1 MSQHPMRGLVL
12 SLGGL
17 AGLGLAPPAIAQT
30 ATPAASSSPAT
41 AAPAAGAVRP
51 EVVVFQ
57 ALRANP
63 ITAPYWISTSMDGK
77 QVVLA
82 GKVGTKRV
90 HDEAVR
96 TAIAIGYPVRDNL
109 TIDTAEAHRVAAAVA
124 SGAGNAGL
132 MGPGIY
138 PQAGSIG
145 VGVTPQAGPMGF
157 GINPAGGYASSSSY
171 IYPRPL
177 FGRLDDPFFGF
188 EPPLISYAP
197 WYRGVASYRDQANM
211 LASMAPAVQQGA
223 VPQQGANQSA
233 AANPP
238 VANPGAAS
246 PPAGANA
253 ATATSPMA
261 TVEMTINPQGVAVLR
276 GTVATLADRIA
287 IGQTIA
293 QQPGVTEVQNLL
305 NVAGPQ
311 SPSDTPP
318 PPPQPAFPNGQRP
331 PAPQPDAGQGAANAP
346 VAVADGGDLSGRLAQ
361 AIARRPALAN
371 LPIKVTGRDGV
382 AYLSGTVP
390 TVYEAMLAFRAAQQT
405 PGVHAVDD
413 RLTFEVPD
421 GERPN
426 PLRQKGRPEDI
437 EPYLAAQVRRQLGDL
452 AHVDQVRLL
461 GDTLEIRGT
470 LLRDED
476 RPRLAAILRSMPVLR
491 GFRVEPTFQ
500 VQ

>member
-1 MSQHPMRGLVL
+1 MSQHPTRGLIL

-17 AGLGLAPPAIAQT
+17 AGLGLAPPATAQT
-30 ATPAASSSPAT
+30 ATPAASASPAT
-41 AAPAAGAVRP
+41 AGAYRP

-57 ALRANP
+57 ALQANP
-63 ITAPYWISTSMDGK
+63 ITAPYRISVSMTGR

-96 TAIAIGYPVRDNL
+96 TAIAAGYPVRDNL
-109 TIDTAEAHRVAAAVA
+109 TIDTAEAHRMAAAVA
-124 SGAGNAGL
+124 AGAGAGAVGP

-138 PQAGSIG
+138 PQGGPIG
-145 VGVTPQAGPMGF
+145 VGVNSQAGPMGF

-171 IYPRPL
+171 VYPRPL
-177 FGRLDDPFFGF
+177 MGRLDDPFFGF

-197 WYRGVASYRDQANM
+197 WFRGGVNYRDQANM
-211 LASMAPAVQQGA
+211 AASFAPGVQQGA
-223 VPQQGANQSA
+223 GPQQGPDPSA
-233 AANPP
+233 GANPP
-238 VANPGAAS
+238 VANPGA
-246 PPAGANA
+246 PNGPAAAN
-253 ATATSPMA
+253 TSNPSNPSA

-293 QQPGVTEVQNLL
+293 QQPGVSEVYNLL
-305 NVAGPQ
+305 NVAGPA
-311 SPSDTPP
+311 PSSDNPP
-318 PPPQPAFPNGQRP
+318 PPPQPAFPNAPRLPAAP
-331 PAPQPDAGQGAANAP
+331 PGAGQGEPHAA
-346 VAVADGGDLSGRLAQ
+346 VVVADGDELGRRLAD

-371 LPIKVTGRDGV
+371 LPIKVAARDGV

-413 RLTFEVPD
+413 RLAFDVPD

-426 PLRQKGRPEDI
+426 PLRQKGRPEDV

-476 RPRLAAILRSMPVLR
+476 RPRLAAVLRSMPVLR